1 MSRYRIGVDL
11 GTESGRAVLVDLGG
25 GHTLA
30 SSAYRYAKG
39 VIDAEAGPSGL
50 RTQARADGTAAPG
63 A

>member
-1 MSRYRIGVDL
+1 MSRYTIGVDF
-11 GTESGRAVLVDLGG
+11 GTESGRAVLVDLGD

-30 SSAYRYAKG
+30 SSVYRSANG

-50 RTQARADGTAAPG
+50 RTQARADGTAAPE